1 MNTTKHLNVA
11 AVCDRRRLSNKPT
24 IRLSTATRLLQMPLI
39 MIACATL
46 LAGISHAD
54 PAALVK
60 NPPAN
65 IPVIGR
71 VYSTSPV
78 QSTKPAPNNLH
89 NPAIQPSPIQPA
101 GPLLGKAPAHGL
113 APAIV
118 AGSPTPKIKTTAA
131 VTGTG
136 LNRKP

>member
-1 MNTTKHLNVA
+1 MKTTKHFFIL
-11 AVCDRRRLSNKPT
+11 
-24 IRLSTATRLLQMPLI
+24 
-39 MIACATL
+39 IACATL
-46 LAGISHAD
+46 LSGISHAD
-54 PAALVK
+54 PAVK

-65 IPVIGR
+65 IPVIGH

-78 QSTKPAPNNLH
+78 VTAKPASNNLH
-89 NPAIQPSPIQPA
+89 NPAMQSGPIQPA

-113 APAIV
+113 VPAIV